1 MGIVVSPI
9 MIITIKFGG
18 LLMSQKSDSYLK
30 DIAYELKLIRVE
42 LQKQNKS
49 TIKNTTTKKE
59 SKYI

>member
-1 MGIVVSPI
+1 
-9 MIITIKFGG
+9 
-18 LLMSQKSDSYLK
+18 MSQKSDSYLK

>member
-1 MGIVVSPI
+1 MSLT
-9 MIITIKFGG
+9 MIIVRGFGG

-49 TIKNTTTKKE
+49 SIKSTTTKEE

>member
-1 MGIVVSPI
+1 
-9 MIITIKFGG
+9 
-18 LLMSQKSDSYLK
+18 MSQKSDSCLK

-49 TIKNTTTKKE
+49 TIKNTTIKKE